1 MRRLLGLLAG
11 AFIAAIAPVGANA
24 QPEGVTAAR
33 LAKAIEGRAL
43 STSFEELRRFGD
55 GAAARRDREGL
66 RRLNYVAT
74 VYRNQLELE
83 LFERYND
90 LLAENAARIG
100 DKRYERV
107 ARLNVLARRIDQG
120 DGVAVTELEARLR
133 DEKDWFTRIHAQ
145 AIWTRVL
152 RDRQETGQALKRLYE
167 AEDLIDWNDPDARF
181 AAATIWE
188 AIGLSLM
195 SLNDLDGSARAF
207 KKAQFDYADPA
218 YPKPDFDAVYNLGVL
233 AIRLGDQEAAQ
244 QFKQVHHALSARP
257 DLPSLH
263 GWDAYF
269 CGLYEESFG
278 GPREVLNCLAP
289 VGEDLRGAEF
299 LAPRLLPMRA
309 IAYARTK
316 EVGKARRDLNS
327 LIAIRQAGRFK
338 DTAFVRVPEVEAEI
352 LAGSGRADE
361 AFEKLRAYERQRR
374 TAHAQDIYGGVR
386 QITGTLQTQL
396 ASAKHEAMLRE
407 RAVRAQRWVMLLGL
421 LLVAGA
427 GVAFALQIRTTR
439 RLRAAQAQAEAANA
453 AKSAFLATMSHEIRT
468 PLNGVLGMAQAM
480 ASESLTGRQQER
492 LGIIRQSGES
502 LLAILN
508 DILDLSKI
516 EAGRLELE
524 IVDFDLS
531 ELARGAYSA
540 FTAIANKKGLS
551 FALDTRAAAG
561 RYRGDPSRI
570 RQVLYNLI
578 SNALKFTEA
587 GEVRVTAEHKY
598 GTLTLTVQDTGPGI
612 APDALPKLFSKFDQ
626 LDSST
631 TRRFG
636 GTGLGL
642 AICRELAQLMGGHMA
657 VASELGEGSRF
668 TLRIPLER
676 LGDESAPAPAPPAH
690 AEPEGLSLR
699 VLAAEDN
706 AVNQLVLKT
715 LLHQLGVDPHI
726 VEDGKAALE
735 AWETG
740 DWDAIL
746 MDVQMPEMD
755 GVTATARIRAREAAT
770 GRRRTPIIALTANA
784 MSHQVQSYQAAG
796 MDGFVAKPVQV
807 ADLYAALQAALESV
821 DAQPHEGGVVAA

>member
-1 MRRLLGLLAG
+1 MRGV
-11 AFIAAIAPVGANA
+11 VGALVA
-24 QPEGVTAAR
+24 SALIVAALGGIQARADDVTAAG
-33 LAKAIEGRAL
+33 LASAIERRAL
-43 STSFEELRRFGD
+43 ATSFEELRRFGD
-55 GAAARRDREGL
+55 AAALRTDREGL

-74 VYRNQLELE
+74 VYRNQLELD
-83 LFERYND
+83 LFERYNN
-90 LLAENAARIG
+90 LLARNAQRQG
-100 DKRYERV
+100 DDRYQGV
-107 ARLNVLARRIDQG
+107 ARLNVLARGIDQG
-120 DGVAVTELEARLR
+120 DSAAVAELERLLKQ
-133 DEKDWFTRIHAQ
+133 EADWFGRVHAQ

-152 RDRQETGQALKRLYE
+152 RDRRETGEALKRLYE
-167 AEDLIDWNDPDARF
+167 AEDLIDWRDADAN
-181 AAATIWE
+181 AAAASVWE

-207 KKAQFDYADPA
+207 QKAQFEYANDD

-233 AIRLGDQEAAQ
+233 AVRLGDKAAARE
-244 QFKQVHHALSARP
+244 FLAVHHQLSSRP
-257 DLPSLH
+257 DLPSLR

-269 CGLYEESFG
+269 CGLYAEAFE

-289 VGEDLRGAEF
+289 VGDELAGAEF

-309 IAYARTK
+309 IARARTHS
-316 EVGKARRDLNS
+316 VANAGRDLQR
-327 LIAIRQAGRFK
+327 LEALRTAGRFK
-338 DTAFVRVPEVEAEI
+338 DTAFVRVPEVKAEI
-352 LAGSGRADE
+352 LAGEGRAAE
-361 AFEKLRAYERQRR
+361 AFEMLRAYERERR
-374 TAHAQDIYGGVR
+374 VTHAQDIYGGVR
-386 QITGTLQTQL
+386 QITGTLQNQL
-396 ASAKHEAMLRE
+396 ANAKHEATLRH
-407 RAVRAQRWVMLLGL
+407 RAVQAQRWVMLLGL
-421 LLVAGA
+421 LLVGGA
-427 GVAFALQIRTTR
+427 GVAFALQVRATR
-439 RLRAAQAQAEAANA
+439 RLSAAQAQAEAANA

-480 ASESLTGRQQER
+480 AGETLTQRQQER
-492 LGIIRQSGES
+492 LSVIRQSGES

-516 EAGRLELE
+516 EAGKLELE

-551 FALDTRAAAG
+551 FALDTREAVG

-578 SNALKFTEA
+578 SNALKFTEV
-587 GEVRVTAEHKY
+587 GEVRVTALYKY
-598 GTLTLTVQDTGPGI
+598 GTLSLTVEDTGPGI
-612 APDALPKLFSKFDQ
+612 APDSLPKLFGKFDQ

-642 AICRELAQLMGGHMA
+642 AICRELAQLMGGQMT
-657 VASELGEGSRF
+657 VTSELGRGSTF
-668 TLRIPLER
+668 TLLIPLER
-676 LGDESAPAPAPPAH
+676 IGDEQAPAPAPPVEEEA
-690 AEPEGLSLR
+690 APLALR

-740 DWDAIL
+740 EWDVIL

-755 GVTATARIRAREAAT
+755 GVAATAAIRAREAVT
-770 GRRRTPIIALTANA
+770 GRARTPIIALTANA
-784 MSHQVQSYQAAG
+784 MSHQVQGYEAAG
-796 MDGFVAKPVQV
+796 MDGFVPKPIQIATLYGALQSALDERDADAKPRAEV
-807 ADLYAALQAALESV
+807 A
-821 DAQPHEGGVVAA
+821 

>member
-1 MRRLLGLLAG
+1 MRGVVSALVAA
-11 AFIAAIAPVGANA
+11 AFIIVSVAAVQA
-24 QPEGVTAAR
+24 QAEDVTAAH
-33 LAKAIEGRAL
+33 LAKAIEKRAMA
-43 STSFEELRRFGD
+43 TSFEELRRFGD
-55 GAAARRDREGL
+55 AAARRGDREGL
-66 RRLNYVAT
+66 RRLHYVAT
-74 VYRNQLELE
+74 VYRNQLELD

-90 LLAENAARIG
+90 LLARNARAQR
-100 DKRYERV
+100 DERYQRV
-107 ARLNVLARRIDQG
+107 AQLNVLARRIDQG
-120 DGVAVTELEARLR
+120 DGAAVAELERLMKR
-133 DEKDWFTRIHAQ
+133 ETDWFARAHAE

-152 RDRQETGQALKRLYE
+152 RDRQETGEALKRLYQ
-167 AEDLIDWNDPDARF
+167 AESLIEWNDADAKP
-181 AAATIWE
+181 AAWFVWE

-207 KKAQFDYADPA
+207 QKAQFEYGDAA

-233 AIRLGDQEAAQ
+233 AVRLGDEAAARE
-244 QFKQVHHALSARP
+244 FKSVHRELSTRGN
-257 DLPSLH
+257 LPSLR

-269 CGLYEESFG
+269 CGLYAEAFE
-278 GPREVLNCLAP
+278 GPREVLTCLDP
-289 VGEDLRGAEF
+289 VGDQLTGAEF

-309 IAYARTK
+309 IARARAGD
-316 EVGKARRDLNS
+316 VAAARRDLGR
-327 LIAIRQAGRFK
+327 LVDLRAAGRFK
-338 DTAFVRVPEVEAEI
+338 DVAFVRVPEVEAEI
-352 LAGSGRADE
+352 LAGEGRAAE
-361 AFEKLRAYERQRR
+361 AFEKLRAYERARR
-374 TAHAQDIYGGVR
+374 VENAQEIYGGVR
-386 QITGTLQTQL
+386 QITGALQSQL
-396 ASAKHEAMLRE
+396 ANAKHEATLRK
-407 RAVRAQRWVMLLGL
+407 RAVEAQRWVMLLGL

-427 GVAFALQIRTTR
+427 GVAFALQVRATR
-439 RLRAAQAQAEAANA
+439 RLSAAQAQAEAANA

-480 ASESLTGRQQER
+480 AGESLTERQRER
-492 LGIIRQSGES
+492 LGVIRQSGES

-516 EAGRLELE
+516 EAGKLELE

-551 FALDTRAAAG
+551 FALDTREALG

-587 GEVRVTAEHKY
+587 GEVRVTAAYKY
-598 GTLTLTVQDTGPGI
+598 GSLSLTVTDTGPGI
-612 APDALPKLFSKFDQ
+612 APDSLPKLFGKFDQ

-642 AICRELAQLMGGHMA
+642 AICRELAQLMGGSMS
-657 VASELGEGSRF
+657 VASEPGRGSTF
-668 TLRIPLER
+668 TLTIPLER
-676 LGDESAPAPAPPAH
+676 IGDESAPAPAPPVEEEAS
-690 AEPEGLSLR
+690 ALELR

-740 DWDAIL
+740 EWDVIL

-755 GVTATARIRAREAAT
+755 GLAATAAIRAREIVT
-770 GRRRTPIIALTANA
+770 GRARTPIIALTANA
-784 MSHQVQSYQAAG
+784 MSHQVQAYHAAG
-796 MDGFVAKPVQV
+796 MDGFVPKPIQI
-807 ADLYAALQAALESV
+807 ATLYAALQGALDGSEAAADQS
-821 DAQPHEGGVVAA
+821 AVA